1 MEAMKKFVMP
11 FFVIVGLLAIVGCT
25 AGQSTRTIE
34 VTREVPVE
42 AEAEAEAV
50 AEVDSAESTESSELS
65 EPSQPAPVLLTDEYE
80 IVTLLPKDAIP
91 SIDNPEFL
99 TAVEAGEEYAP
110 DELVMG
116 VDFNGERRAYSTSL
130 LSSHEIVNDVV
141 GGKNIAVT
149 W

>member
-1 MEAMKKFVMP
+1 MEAMKKYLMP
-11 FFVIVGLLAIVGCT
+11 LIVIVGLAVVTTLAAC
-25 AGQSTRTIE
+25 STVTPSE
-34 VTREVPVE
+34 VVQEAPDEIAADEVVE
-42 AEAEAEAV
+42 SES
-50 AEVDSAESTESSELS
+50 AEVVSDSAEIEDAAI
-65 EPSQPAPVLLTDEYE
+65 PPPLLTDDYE

-99 TAVEAGEEYAP
+99 TVAEAGEEYAP
-110 DELVMG
+110 EELVMG